1 MTSYER
7 TVGRM
12 FFSLLKLR
20 YPVGMR
26 TSGRNYFLGEKLVL
40 DEGGKVSMGGKNL
53 FEPRCELEVVGG
65 RLKIGS
71 HNYFNR
77 GVKIVCLEEI
87 VIGSHCLFADSVN
100 VYDHD
105 HRADEVDRPIR
116 DQGFVTDPVVI
127 GDNVWIGAKAII
139 LKGVKIGDNAII
151 AAGAVVT
158 KDIPANCVAGGVP
171 AKVLKMRK

>member
-20 YPVGMR
+20 HPVGMQ
-26 TSGRNYFLGEKLVL
+26 TSGRNYFLGDKLVL
-40 DEGGKVSMGGKNL
+40 DGGGKVQMGAKNM

-77 GVKIVCLEEI
+77 NVKIVCLDEV

-100 VYDHD
+100 IYDHD
-105 HRADEVDRPIR
+105 HRADDVGKHIR
-116 DQGFVTDPVVI
+116 EQGFVTGKVTI
-127 GDNVWIGAKAII
+127 GNNVWIGAKAII

-171 AKVLKMRK
+171 AKVLKVRK